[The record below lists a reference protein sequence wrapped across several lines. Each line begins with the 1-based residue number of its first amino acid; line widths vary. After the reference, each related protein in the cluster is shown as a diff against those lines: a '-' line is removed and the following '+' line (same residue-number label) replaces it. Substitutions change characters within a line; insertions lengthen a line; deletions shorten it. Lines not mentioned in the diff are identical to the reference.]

1 PARSGAVFARCP
13 STTRDARLVHSNGDG
28 KSDERAAS
36 AGAGADGEA
45 RQGPRHRGGVLQRA
59 CRFAAS
65 WDQRGGVF
73 CRVMG
78 PPLLQAEG
86 TTREGGVTKFSQPHG
101 TRPFAG

>member
-1 PARSGAVFARCP
+1 MRRALS
-13 STTRDARLVHSNGDG
+13 STVAAMALVACGHSVQTPEKRTTTEEALRLTYACHISLVQEQWTCDY
-28 KSDERAAS
+28 DW
-36 AGAGADGEA
+36 
-45 RQGPRHRGGVLQRA
+45 